1 MSTTINGNYN
11 TAIVYAD
18 SIEDSAKE
26 QIKNIC
32 DSPIYESSS
41 IRIMPDVHAG
51 IGATI
56 GTTMTLHGKVT
67 PSMVGVDIG
76 CGMLTVCLGK
86 QKFSYVDLDDIINK
100 YIPSGFNVRS
110 EPITTKFYFH
120 GTLAKNVNFD
130 RAAKSIGTLGGGN
143 HFIEI
148 DKDAEDN
155 LYLVIHTGSR
165 GFGLQIASYWQKVA
179 NEKNPQPYSLSYLD
193 GVDFDS
199 YLNDIIVAQRFAST
213 NRYYIARIIV
223 DLLSLPLSLIENY
236 SFETVH
242 NYIDPTTLI
251 LRKGAVE
258 AKAGQQLLVPLNMR
272 DGSLICVGKGN
283 PEWNF
288 SAPHGAGRILSRTQA
303 KKELNLDDFVSQMEG
318 IYSSSIT
325 LSTLDESPDAY
336 KKTEHIIEAIEPTA
350 KIVKRI
356 MPTYNFKAH

>member
-1 MSTTINGNYN
+1 MTITITGTHNS
-11 TAIVYAD
+11 AIVYTD
-18 SIEDSAKE
+18 SIEVSAKE
-26 QIKNIC
+26 QIQNLC
-32 DSPIYESSS
+32 DSQTYKSSS

-56 GTTMTLHGKVT
+56 GTTMTLDDEIT

-76 CGMLTVCLGK
+76 CGMLTVFLDK
-86 QKFSYVDLDDIINK
+86 QKFSYADLDDVINK
-100 YIPSGFNVRS
+100 NIPSGFGVRS
-110 EPITTKFYFH
+110 IPIENLSLHFDDVI
-120 GTLAKNVNFD
+120 AKDVNFD
-130 RAAKSIGTLGGGN
+130 RAAKSVGTLGGGN

-148 DKDAEDN
+148 DKDEQDY

-179 NEKNPQPYSLSYLD
+179 NEKNPQPNQLSYLD
-193 GVDFDS
+193 GTDFDA
-199 YLNDIIVAQRFAST
+199 YMNDIDIAQNFAVL
-213 NRYYIARIIV
+213 NRKYIAKTIL
-223 DLLSLPLSLIENY
+223 DALGLIDFY
-236 SFETVH
+236 TFETVH
-242 NYIDPTTLI
+242 NYIDPSTLI

-258 AKAGQQLLVPLNMR
+258 AKAGQQLLIPLNMR

-283 PEWNF
+283 ADWNF

-303 KKELNLDDFVSQMEG
+303 KKELSYDDFVSQMEG

-336 KKTEHIIEAIEPTA
+336 KKTEHIIAAIEPTA
-350 KIVKRI
+350 KVIKRI